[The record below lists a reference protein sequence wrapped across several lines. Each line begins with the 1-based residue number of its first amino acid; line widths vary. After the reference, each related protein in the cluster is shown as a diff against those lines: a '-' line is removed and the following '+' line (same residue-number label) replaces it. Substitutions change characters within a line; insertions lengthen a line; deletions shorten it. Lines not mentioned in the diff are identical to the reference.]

1 MRYYHLLNY
10 IKKILVIHFIIQS
23 SPLSVLIVI
32 VLFYFTNLIIYIYR
46 YLPLAYVNRFGMMCQ
61 IVLLLALWRLQ
72 DAEIKL
78 HTVTQE
84 TEYVFGQENTENI
97 SYYDNIALYALYVY
111 NGIYLFALY
120 FRLNILYFKKEID

>member
-1 MRYYHLLNY
+1 
-10 IKKILVIHFIIQS
+10 
-23 SPLSVLIVI
+23 
-32 VLFYFTNLIIYIYR
+32 
-46 YLPLAYVNRFGMMCQ
+46 MMCQ